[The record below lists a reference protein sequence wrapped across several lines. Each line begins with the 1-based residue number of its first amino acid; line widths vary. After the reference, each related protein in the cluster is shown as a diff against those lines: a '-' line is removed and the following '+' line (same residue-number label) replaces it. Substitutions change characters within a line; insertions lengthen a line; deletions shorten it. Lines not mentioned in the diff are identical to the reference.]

1 MSHCNLKY
9 NEVLCGFK
17 QKQITNTNKTF
28 TKMFV
33 ILTRRILIRGNNGY
47 WMSCDMFSASEQDLE
62 KDVHETEWA

>member
-17 QKQITNTNKTF
+17 QQQIANTNKTF

-33 ILTRRILIRGNNGY
+33 ILARSILIRGNSGY
-47 WMSCDMFSASEQDLE
+47 WMSWDMFSASEQDLE
-62 KDVHETEWA
+62 KDVHKIEQA